1 MKTIVLRYRLLKS
14 KNKDGNLLLKMSAC
28 SLLRVRAIRLFT
40 FLLFLFSTFEVSA
53 TLNNNDLLFKRIANK
68 YGISAVVRVH
78 QWQRLIQTSRFLT
91 EQQKLIRVNNFF
103 NQRIKF
109 VDDIYLWGKKD
120 YWATPL
126 ELLVRG
132 AGDCEDYSI
141 AKYFT
146 LLKMGVPER
155 KIRITYVKAL
165 TLHQAHM
172 IVIYT
177 SSPRA
182 VPYILDNLDPIIKL
196 ASLRKDLL
204 PVYSFNNS
212 GLWLGKFVGTGKRVG
227 DSTVISLW
235 VALNQR
241 MNQFSVS

>member
-1 MKTIVLRYRLLKS
+1 VK
-14 KNKDGNLLLKMSAC
+14 
-28 SLLRVRAIRLFT
+28 AISLFT

-53 TLNNNDLLFKRIANK
+53 SLNNNDLLFKKIANK
-68 YGISAVVRVH
+68 YGISAVIRVH

-91 EQQKLIRVNNFF
+91 EHQKLIRVNNFF
-103 NQRIKF
+103 NQRIQF

-172 IVIYT
+172 IVVY
-177 SSPRA
+177 SPSPRA
-182 VPYILDNLDPIIKL
+182 IPYILDNLIPEIKL
-196 ASLRKDLL
+196 ASLRRDLL
-204 PVYSFNNS
+204 PIYSFNDS

-227 DSTVISLW
+227 DSTVISMW
-235 VALNQR
+235 VGLKQR